1 MPQMWLERAG
11 TAYYLK
17 SLGYISSDNY
27 SALNY
32 VEKARVDQ
40 AVSASIPSGGVAG
53 GGTKERDYVDFSA
66 VPGAVL
72 KFVAEMSDAVAMEQ
86 SICYLTLNKGTC
98 YLSPASSVGQTVCI
112 STTTAAKNFK
122 ADVASGVDKKV
133 AFYRWLAMEKVKEM
147 ASSALMIQ
155 ESVGEF
161 YVTITNPNK
170 YEISI
175 DQLKLYFKT
184 TAGTSTI
191 DGARQ
196 SLGGIWIPAKET
208 VELKVLA
215 PTKSYDLVSWLAMAG
230 TDTTTAR
237 SMAAEVWSKI
247 QNGTI
252 TWTLEYDVDV
262 SHGNDIQSYSYPA

>member
-1 MPQMWLERAG
+1 M
-11 TAYYLK
+11 AYYFK
-17 SLGYISSDNY
+17 SLGYVTSDNY

-40 AVSASIPSGGVAG
+40 AVSASIPSVKA
-53 GGTKERDYVDFSA
+53 KERDYVDFSA
-66 VPGAVL
+66 IPGAVL
-72 KFVAEMSDAVAMEQ
+72 NFVAEMGDAVPMEQ
-86 SICYLTLNKGTC
+86 SICYLA
-98 YLSPASSVGQTVCI
+98 LSRTTVT
-112 STTTAAKNFK
+112 SAKNFK
-122 ADVASGVDKKV
+122 ASVESGMLLRQ
-133 AFYRWLAMEKVKEM
+133 AFYRWLAKERVKET
-147 ASSALMIQ
+147 ASAAMLIQ
-155 ESVGEF
+155 MSVGEF
-161 YVTITNPNK
+161 YVSITNPNK

-196 SLGGIWIPAKET
+196 SLGGIWIPAEET

-237 SMAAEVWSKI
+237 SMAAEVWGKI